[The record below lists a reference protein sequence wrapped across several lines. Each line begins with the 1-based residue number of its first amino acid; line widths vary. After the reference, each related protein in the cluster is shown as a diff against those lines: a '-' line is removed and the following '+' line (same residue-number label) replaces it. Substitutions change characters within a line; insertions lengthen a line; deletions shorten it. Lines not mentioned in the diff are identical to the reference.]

1 MGGHH
6 RRNLFRTG
14 HNCPDMTRMVLKGNL
29 TMQRF
34 LFAAFLG
41 ALPFSALGWSES
53 DMTALKETQVCQACD
68 LSGADLRWA
77 NVYEAELGGSAN
89 LVGADLS
96 GSDLSGANLYGA
108 NLEGARFTDVI
119 LTDADL
125 RWSSLRGADLS
136 GANLGDAQ
144 TEGAVFCQ
152 TIMPDSAVN
161 DSNC

>member
-1 MGGHH
+1 M
-6 RRNLFRTG
+6 N
-14 HNCPDMTRMVLKGNL
+14 
-29 TMQRF
+29 RF
-34 LFAAFLG
+34 LLAAFYT
-41 ALPFSALGWSES
+41 AIPFSALGWSES
-53 DMTALKETQVCQACD
+53 DISALKETQVCQACD

-77 NVYEAELGGSAN
+77 NVYEAELGGAAN

-96 GSDLSGANLYGA
+96 GSDLRGANLYGA
-108 NLEGARFTDVI
+108 NLEDARLTDVN
-119 LTDADL
+119 LTGADL